1 MTAPRSVI
9 LMGFLI
15 VNWGTVMNALAFNG
29 QKQSASPAPQ
39 KSERESQHEIYG
51 TIRSL
56 EGSQLTIE
64 TRDKRIVKVDATAA
78 VKSHRLAV
86 LEVGRTIIASG
97 LYDAKQVLHA
107 ERIQRAKAAPEVW
120 PADY

>member
-1 MTAPRSVI
+1 MTASRSVI
-9 LMGFLI
+9 LVGFLI
-15 VNWGTVMNALAFNG
+15 VSRGTVMNALAFNG
-29 QKQSASPAPQ
+29 QQQSPSPAPQ
-39 KSERESQHEIYG
+39 KSERESQHQIYG

-64 TRDKRIVKVDATAA
+64 TRDKRIVKIDATAA
-78 VKSHRLAV
+78 AKSHRLAV

-107 ERIQRAKAAPEVW
+107 ERIQRAKASPAVW